1 MDFRKYISD
10 RVKGLGNI
18 TAQSALASVLGMP
31 NEEPSQ
37 GPQNTFKLM
46 PGQDFEMSEDGGGN
60 FSKTAMP
67 GYKIEN
73 PLDFDIGMV
82 RRRMARGEGYQDKN
96 EAILGNL
103 MGLKTQENDAM
114 KAQLAAALQQ
124 SKLANNG
131 FDKQAQKDEFQSL
144 VQERNKAQ
152 KWLEIG
158 KLGRAAVD
166 EAGETGAVSNT
177 LGWIGAQLGMPKQ
190 QERMAGNTRMDRLQ
204 ARGIELLKS
213 AGTGTLTDKDMEKL
227 MAALP
232 TSSKL
237 KSQNLAAIE
246 EINKEYT
253 QQLKVL
259 DTAIE
264 LTKQGVSPVEA
275 RQKAMQMVM
284 SESVPA
290 EGLQGSAG
298 VQANTGG
305 GGQMQIMPGESV
317 DDFVARMMRRG

>member
-1 MDFRKYISD
+1 
-10 RVKGLGNI
+10 
-18 TAQSALASVLGMP
+18 
-31 NEEPSQ
+31 
-37 GPQNTFKLM
+37 
-46 PGQDFEMSEDGGGN
+46 
-60 FSKTAMP
+60 
-67 GYKIEN
+67 
-73 PLDFDIGMV
+73 
-82 RRRMARGEGYQDKN
+82 
-96 EAILGNL
+96 
-103 MGLKTQENDAM
+103 
-114 KAQLAAALQQ
+114 
-124 SKLANNG
+124 
-131 FDKQAQKDEFQSL
+131 
-144 VQERNKAQ
+144 
-152 KWLEIG
+152 
-158 KLGRAAVD
+158 
-166 EAGETGAVSNT
+166 VSNT

-305 GGQMQIMPGESV
+305 GGQMQIMPGESE